1 MNSPRVLGGRYELR
15 EVLGRGGMA
24 VVHLGRDLRL
34 GRQVAVKVLHADL
47 ARDPLVRSRF
57 RREAQT
63 VAALDDPRIVSVHDV
78 GEHVDDGGA
87 GIPFIVMEHVAGQS
101 LRARLRDGALAL
113 DEAVAH
119 QVGVLSALEISHRAG
134 VIHRDIKPA
143 NVMVTPEG
151 RIKVVD
157 FGIARFGGD
166 PGSTADRTGTLLGT
180 AAYLSPEQVRGGTA
194 DARSDLYSAGCL
206 LYELL
211 TGRPPFVGDDA
222 VAVAYQHVHENPVP
236 VSAHRREVAP
246 ALDAVLRRALAKDPG
261 TRFPSA
267 RSFREALLSAARSM
281 TPADDAGTTAAVAA

>member
-1 MNSPRVLGGRYELR
+1 MDSPRVLGGRYELR
-15 EVLGRGGMA
+15 EILGRGGMA

-34 GRQVAVKVLHADL
+34 GRRVAIKVLHADL
-47 ARDPLVRSRF
+47 AGDPLVRSRF

-63 VAALDDPRIVSVHDV
+63 VAALDDPGIVSVPDV
-78 GEHVDDGGA
+78 REHLGDGPPGV
-87 GIPFIVMEHVAGQS
+87 PFIVMEHVAGQS
-101 LRARLRDGALAL
+101 LRARLREGALTV

-157 FGIARFGGD
+157 FGIALVDGG
-166 PGSTADRTGTLLGT
+166 PGSTADPTGALLGT
-180 AAYLSPEQVRGGTA
+180 AAYLSPEQLRGGTA
-194 DARSDLYSAGCL
+194 DVRSDLYSAGCV

-211 TGRPPFVGDDA
+211 TGRPPFVGDNP
-222 VAVAYQHVHENPVP
+222 VAVAYQHVHENPLP
-236 VSAHRREVAP
+236 VSTRRREAAP

-267 RSFREALLSAARSM
+267 RSFREALQSAARS
-281 TPADDAGTTAAVAA
+281 TNRADTAAMAAAAA